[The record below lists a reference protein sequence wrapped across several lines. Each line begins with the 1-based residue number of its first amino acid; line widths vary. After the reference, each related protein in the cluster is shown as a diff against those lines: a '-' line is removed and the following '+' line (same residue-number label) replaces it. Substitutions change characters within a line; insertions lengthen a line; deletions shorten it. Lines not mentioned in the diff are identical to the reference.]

1 MIQQVI
7 LICMVFLV
15 LYQIG
20 VIRFDPLTSFLS
32 QSGYESDEDAE
43 YYKKP
48 KRRRRKR
55 KKYTYDDQEMT
66 PLSEILEKKYVDRD
80 PDSVQDPEDIQA
92 QIMSELN
99 KHDGLILTPAPI

>member
-20 VIRFDPLTSFLS
+20 VIRFDPVTSFLT
-32 QSGYESDEDAE
+32 QSGYESDDDAE

-48 KRRRRKR
+48 KRRRKKRRKQ
-55 KKYTYDDQEMT
+55 TYDQDMT
-66 PLSEILEKKYVDRD
+66 PLSEILQKRYVDREE
-80 PDSVQDPEDIQA
+80 DSAQDPEDIQA